1 MRLPK
6 LRWHRSRPLDGHDIT
21 CRQAVALVTAYL
33 DGELTRDRHALFEAH
48 LGECEDCTE
57 YVRQIRTTIALTGQL
72 RDEDLDPVAR
82 DQLVTLYRRWRS
94 DLDA

>member
-1 MRLPK
+1 MRFPRLRLPRFRK
-6 LRWHRSRPLDGHDIT
+6 LNGHDIT

-48 LGECEDCTE
+48 LDECEDCTE
-57 YVRQIRTTIALTGQL
+57 YFRQIRTTIALTGQL
-72 RDEDLDPVAR
+72 RDEDLDPTAR